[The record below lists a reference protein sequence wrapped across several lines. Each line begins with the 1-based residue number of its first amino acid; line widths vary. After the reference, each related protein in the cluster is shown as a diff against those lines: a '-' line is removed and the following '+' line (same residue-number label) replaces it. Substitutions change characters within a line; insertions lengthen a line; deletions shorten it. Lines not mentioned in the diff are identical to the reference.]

1 MLEENGLYI
10 LSDDYFRVYG
20 NPNMMSNKYEM
31 RPYYLAIRGKDGVIW
46 LVPLSS
52 KVEKYR
58 LSIQADEAKRG
69 KGNCIFHYIA
79 TVRGK
84 ESAFLIGDAIPV
96 IDKYIVRPFTI
107 NGAPFVVANQQD
119 IKAIR
124 KKLAKYLALVRAG
137 RLKPYFDIMG
147 IEAALRAE
155 LAATGC
161 GV

>member
-1 MLEENGLYI
+1 MIKENGLYI
-10 LSDDYFRVYG
+10 LSDDYFRIYG
-20 NPNMMSNKYEM
+20 KPNMMDNKNET
-31 RPYYLAIRGKDGVIW
+31 RPYYYAVKQKDGIIW

-58 LSIQADEAKRG
+58 LSIQEDEEKRG

-79 TVRGK
+79 SVRRR

-96 IDKYIVRPFTI
+96 IEKYIVRPFTI
-107 NGAPFVVANQQD
+107 NEVPFVMANQKD

-124 KKLAKYLALVRAG
+124 KRMAKYIALVRG
-137 RLKPYFDIMG
+137 GKLKPYFDIMG

-155 LAATGC
+155 LAGESC
-161 GV
+161 ES